1 MYGEA
6 EMHRDH
12 RMSRTRLGSLIGL
25 TVIGAIL
32 LWHDTGIAQTEG
44 TYYEHS
50 RRGIELT
57 ALYGYQFG
65 GQVDL
70 TSGGEVQMSDDAA
83 FGFILG
89 VPING
94 DAATQVELS
103 YSHQAT
109 TLNHQ
114 DYYQLDETPLFDMSV
129 DYFQVGGS
137 RGVRRGKAMP
147 FGFGTIG
154 AAMFNPKGSDPDA
167 EWRFSITLGVGAKY
181 YMSERMGLRAQF
193 GLLIPMQWSSG
204 SLWCGSGG
212 CAGGVSGGTT
222 FGQGNVSGG
231 LIFLF

>member
-1 MYGEA
+1 
-6 EMHRDH
+6 MHRDH
-12 RMSRTRLGSLIGL
+12 HALPARIHASVRRVGL
-25 TVIGAIL
+25 AFIGAIL
-32 LWHDTGIAQTEG
+32 IPHVPVAAQTETD
-44 TYYEHS
+44 TYYEHKRS
-50 RRGIELT
+50 GIELT

-70 TSGGEVQMSDDAA
+70 TTGGEIKLDDQDA

-89 VPING
+89 VPLGG
-94 DAATQVELS
+94 DPSAQVELS

-109 TLNHQ
+109 TVLSQ
-114 DYYQLDETPLFDMSV
+114 DYFQTNETPLFDMSV

-147 FGFGTIG
+147 FGFGSIG
-154 AAMFNPKGSDPDA
+154 ATMFNPKGDDPDA

-181 YMSERMGLRAQF
+181 YLSERTGIRAQF
-193 GLLIPMQWSSG
+193 GLLIPMQWSEG